1 MQAGKLDRK
10 IELQRFTATTDPDSG
25 EQVKAWAFLA
35 YASASKMDV
44 SDRERVA
51 SSEVAAE
58 IGTRFQVRW
67 TSTLADINP
76 KDRLVFEGSTYQ
88 IVAVKEIGRRVGL
101 EISAIAR
108 ADA

>member
-1 MQAGKLDRK
+1 MQAGKLDRR

-25 EQVKAWAFLA
+25 EQVKAWGTLTL
-35 YASASKMDV
+35 ASASKADV

-51 SSEVAAE
+51 SAEVAAQ
-58 IGTRFQVRW
+58 IGTRFQIRW
-67 TSTLADINP
+67 TSTVADLNP
-76 KDRLVFEGSTYQ
+76 KDRLTFEGRTYQ

-108 ADA
+108 SDT